1 MSTIN
6 LKMRTKKLLG
16 FLLFPFSLFLLPA
29 NANALPGQSTDR
41 VVAWINAHP
50 TLRPGI
56 GDGLVVN
63 KTNSAAQRFTFQ
75 ASIFPPGRITSP
87 PTDTFTI
94 RSERFYFYDRVN
106 GVTPE
111 RLQESVRII
120 YGPAIYQDYERAKV
134 VYEYP
139 STETVDLARRQNLPL
154 LAQQQGKLLL
164 GQRYAYWME
173 IAKTNSGK
181 AFNGQVTVFLKED
194 LNKLEIEL
202 RDR

>member
-1 MSTIN
+1 
-6 LKMRTKKLLG
+6 MRTKELLG
-16 FLLFPFSLFLLPA
+16 FFVFPFSLFLLPA
-29 NANALPGQSTDR
+29 IANALPGQSTDT

-75 ASIFPPGRITSP
+75 ASILPPGRITSP
-87 PTDTFTI
+87 PVDTFTV

-120 YGPAIYQDYERAKV
+120 YGPAIYQDYQRAKV

-139 STETVDLARRQNLPL
+139 TPETVDLARRQNLPL

-164 GQRYAYWME
+164 GERYAYWME
-173 IAKTNSGK
+173 VAKTNSGK
-181 AFNGQVTVFLKED
+181 AFNGQVTVLLKED

>member
-1 MSTIN
+1 
-6 LKMRTKKLLG
+6 MRTKELLA
-16 FLLFPFSLFLLPA
+16 FFIFPFSLFFLPA
-29 NANALPGQSTDR
+29 SANALPGQSTDT

-56 GDGLVVN
+56 GDGLLVSKN
-63 KTNSAAQRFTFQ
+63 NSAAQRFTFQ
-75 ASIFPPGRITSP
+75 ASILPPGRITSP
-87 PTDTFTI
+87 PVDTSTI

-139 STETVDLARRQNLPL
+139 TPETVDLARRQNLPL

-164 GQRYAYWME
+164 GERYAYWME
-173 IAKTNSGK
+173 VAKTNSGK
-181 AFNGQVTVFLKED
+181 AFNGQVTVLLKED
-194 LNKLEIEL
+194 VNKLEIEL